1 MVALSDVVAHNN
13 CLKQRPSGLIALFVG
28 ATSGIGLSTLRNLA
42 KRLPHSRLYVVGRS
56 KERFASELSRLER
69 LNDCTEI
76 IFIEAEIA
84 LIKNTNK
91 IVKFLSNRESKLDL
105 LYMSPGY
112 LAFGGPHCML
122 RNQRRRSS
130 SANFPEEDT
139 DEGLDICMSLS
150 YYTRIHLVQGLTRLL
165 LSSSNPRVL
174 SVLAGGHEKN
184 LFTTDGDL
192 GLRNPGNYNAIRAV
206 DQLTTL
212 HSLAFAHLASLNPK
226 ISFLHVHPGWVATGF
241 LSNLLGSGGMTG
253 RLLERVISP
262 LYRLIAITVE
272 ESGTW
277 QAFHATS
284 DMYPSRE
291 LIRTARFDV
300 NSCAVCHTM
309 HSGFYLVGPN
319 GDTASANSFLAH
331 LLDDGWAN
339 KVWEYTENVFQEVLV
354 KD

>member
-13 CLKQRPSGLIALFVG
+13 CLRQRPSGLIALFVG
-28 ATSGIGLSTLRNLA
+28 ATSGIGLSTLRTLA
-42 KRLPHSRLYVVGRS
+42 ERLPGSRLYVVGRS

-84 LIKNTNK
+84 LLKNTNK

-105 LYMSPGY
+105 LYMSPG
-112 LAFGGPHCML
+112 
-122 RNQRRRSS
+122 SS
-130 SANFPEEDT
+130 KANFLEEDT

-150 YYTRIHLVQGLTRLL
+150 YYTRIHLVQGLIALL
-165 LSSSNPRVL
+165 LSSPNPRVL
-174 SVLAGGHEKN
+174 SVLAGGHEKY

-192 GLRNPGNYNAIRAV
+192 GLRNPGNYDAIRAV

-253 RLLERVISP
+253 RLLEIVVSP

-272 ESGTW
+272 ESGAR

-284 DMYPSRE
+284 AMYPSRE
-291 LIRTARFDV
+291 LIRTAQFDV

-319 GDTASANSFLAH
+319 GDTASANSFLAQ

-339 KVWEYTENVFQEVLV
+339 KVWKYTENVFQGVLV